1 MSILKIDTKSNCK
14 KLLLIAVLFILVG
27 VAGMIINGFNL
38 GIDFAGGSIA
48 QFELNRNFTVEEIR
62 AISDKYDKNIVISS
76 AGDNGTQVIIK
87 STVHFDE
94 ETKNALIKDMT
105 SAFSLSDKDV
115 LSFDTVSPTIGKE
128 LKTQAVKASLITIVC
143 VLLYITFRI
152 EFVSGL
158 ASIIALLHDV
168 LIMLGFYALLGL
180 QVNSSFIAAV
190 LTILGYSIN
199 SSIVVF
205 DRIKQVKRKYGKYD
219 YAAITDDALRNS
231 CKRTLYTTLTTL
243 FAVLCLYIFGV
254 ESIREFTL
262 PMIVGFIAGAYSS
275 LFVAPSVW
283 YLVKTAQSSKRSK

>member
-1 MSILKIDTKSNCK
+1 MGILKIDTKTNSK

-27 VAGMIINGFNL
+27 VVGMLINGFNL

-48 QFELNRNFTVEEIR
+48 QFELNRSFTPEEVK
-62 AISDKYDKNIVISS
+62 AVSDKYDKNIVISS
-76 AGDNGTQVIIK
+76 AGDNGTQVILK

-94 ETKNALIKDMT
+94 GTKNALIKDMIDT
-105 SAFSLSDKDV
+105 FGISDDDV

-128 LKTQAVKASLITIVC
+128 LQSQAVKASLITIVC
-143 VLLYITFRI
+143 VLLYITLRI
-152 EFVSGL
+152 EFVSAV
-158 ASIIALLHDV
+158 ASIAALVHDV
-168 LIMLGFYALLGL
+168 LIMLGFYALFGL

-231 CKRTLYTTLTTL
+231 CKRTLYTTLTTM
-243 FAVLCLYIFGV
+243 FAVACLYIFGV
-254 ESIREFTL
+254 ESIKEFTL
-262 PMIVGFIAGAYSS
+262 PMMVGFIAGAYSS
-275 LFVAPSVW
+275 LFVAPSIW
-283 YLVKTAQSSKRSK
+283 YLVKSSQMNKNAK